1 MGTTEAQVT
10 PLSLAEQRTLCVLVM
25 ALPAASNIDVLS
37 LRKGTDIVEIPLM
50 RGSRWEPV
58 LVAAGGVRSDHPRLN
73 RRLLAPGD
81 SLAKAGDDLGYCYW
95 SVQVD
100 GIEYRLAAIE
110 QAIEQVL
117 SGVVQAPPK
126 RRRRP

>member
-1 MGTTEAQVT
+1 MATTEAQVT

-25 ALPAASNIDVLS
+25 ALPAASSIDVLA
-37 LRKGTDIVEIPLM
+37 LRKSTDIVEIPLM

-58 LVAAGGVRSDHPRLN
+58 LVAAGGVRSDDPRSK

-81 SLAKAGDDLGYCYW
+81 SLAKAGAELGYCYW
-95 SVQVD
+95 DVQVD

-110 QAIEQVL
+110 AAIEQVW
-117 SGVVQAPPK
+117 SGVVQDPPK

>member
-1 MGTTEAQVT
+1 MATTEATVT

-25 ALPAASNIDVLS
+25 ALPAASSIDVLA
-37 LRKGTDIVEIPLM
+37 LRKSTDIVEIPLM

-58 LVAAGGVRSDHPRLN
+58 LVAAGGVRSDDPRSK

-81 SLAKAGDDLGYCYW
+81 SLAKAGEALGYCYW
-95 SVQVD
+95 DVQVD

-110 QAIEQVL
+110 QAIDQVR
-117 SGVVQAPPK
+117 SGVVQDPPK

>member
-25 ALPAASNIDVLS
+25 ALPAASSIDVLS

-58 LVAAGGVRSDHPRLN
+58 LVAAGGVRSDHPRSK
-73 RRLLAPGD
+73 RRLHAPGD
-81 SLAKAGDDLGYCYW
+81 TLAQDGAELGYCYW
-95 SVQVD
+95 DVHVD
-100 GIEYRLAAIE
+100 GIEYRHAAIE
-110 QAIEQVL
+110 QAIGQVR
-117 SGVVQAPPK
+117 SGVVQDPPK